1 MITGIDNAAGTPLL
15 DKAPRS
21 LLLDV
26 DAPYGSIITKIKD
39 TIPTL
44 TKFETKCLM
53 IQLAYMESQSNA
65 AAITS
70 TKFGKYQATDYLLQ
84 KYEYRD
90 SNGWTGLDG
99 VDTDDVFLA
108 SSKIQDK
115 IMQRFLE
122 ENYSKLIGAG
132 AIQEND
138 TKNIVAGML
147 AVAYQFQDAENPNV
161 INLDKISNSILYA
174 IKNEVNSNY
183 AAVKATLWRNNGD
196 QIDSSGRPGG
206 LYFNAG
212 QYAIQNLAADVP
224 VS

>member
-1 MITGIDNAAGTPLL
+1 MNTGIAKAVGTPLI
-15 DKAPRS
+15 DKAPRT

-26 DAPYGSIITKIKD
+26 NAPYGTTITKIND
-39 TIPTL
+39 NIPTL

-53 IQLAYMESQSNA
+53 IQLAYTESHSNTA
-65 AAITS
+65 AVTA

-84 KYEYRD
+84 KYQYRD

-99 VDTDDVFLA
+99 VDSDDVFLA

-122 ENYSKLIGAG
+122 ESYPKLISAG

-138 TKNIVAGML
+138 TKDVVAGML
-147 AVAYQFQDAENPNV
+147 AVAYQFQDAESPGIIGLDNV
-161 INLDKISNSILYA
+161 SNRVLSSI
-174 IKNEVNSNY
+174 KTEVNSNY
-183 AAVKATLWRNNGD
+183 AAVKVKIWRDTGD
-196 QIDSSGRPGG
+196 QVDSNGQPGA

-212 QYAIQNLAADVP
+212 RYAIQNLAADVP
-224 VS
+224 VI

>member
-1 MITGIDNAAGTPLL
+1 MNEGITKAAVTPLV

-21 LLLDV
+21 LLLDA
-26 DAPYGSIITKIKD
+26 DAPYGVTITKVND
-39 TIPTL
+39 NIPTL

-53 IQLAYMESQSNA
+53 LQLAYIESQYDST
-65 AAITS
+65 AITS
-70 TKFGKYQATDYLLQ
+70 NKFGKYQVTDYLLQ

-122 ENYSKLIGAG
+122 DIYPKLISSG
-132 AIQEND
+132 AIQQSD
-138 TKNIVAGML
+138 TKDIVAGML
-147 AVAYQFQDAENPNV
+147 AVAYQFQDAENPD
-161 INLDKISNSILYA
+161 IIKLDSIANSVLSS

-183 AAVKATLWRNNGD
+183 TAIKAKIWRDNGD

-212 QYAIQNLAADVP
+212 RYAVQNLAADVP

>member
-1 MITGIDNAAGTPLL
+1 MITGIDKAAATPLI

-21 LLLDV
+21 LLLDA
-26 DAPYGSIITKIKD
+26 DAPYGLTITKINNN
-39 TIPTL
+39 IPTL

-53 IQLAYMESQSNA
+53 IQLAYTESQYDTTA
-65 AAITS
+65 VTS
-70 TKFGKYQATDYLLQ
+70 TKFGKYQVTNYLLQ
-84 KYEYRD
+84 KYEYKD

-115 IMQRFLE
+115 IMQRFVE
-122 ENYSKLIGAG
+122 ENYSKLISAG

-138 TKNIVAGML
+138 TKDIVAGML
-147 AVAYQFQDAENPNV
+147 AVSYQFQDAESPDV
-161 INLDKISNSILYA
+161 INLDKISNSILSS
-174 IKNEVNSNY
+174 IKNEVNINY
-183 AAVKATLWRNNGD
+183 AAVKAKLWRDNGD
-196 QIDSSGRPGG
+196 LLDSSGRPGG

-212 QYAIQNLAADVP
+212 RYAIQNLAADVP

>member
-1 MITGIDNAAGTPLL
+1 MTTGIDKAAETPLIN
-15 DKAPRS
+15 KAPRS
-21 LLLDV
+21 LLLDA
-26 DAPYGSIITKIKD
+26 DAPYGSTITKINNN
-39 TIPTL
+39 IPTL

-53 IQLAYMESQSNA
+53 IQLAYMESESNVA
-65 AAITS
+65 AVTA

-115 IMQRFLE
+115 ITQRFLE
-122 ENYSKLIGAG
+122 ESYSKLISAG

-138 TKNIVAGML
+138 TKDIVAGML
-147 AVAYQFQDAENPNV
+147 AVAYQFQDAENPDV
-161 INLDKISNSILYA
+161 IKLDKISNNILYT
-174 IKNEVNSNY
+174 IKTEVNSNY
-183 AAVKATLWRNNGD
+183 AAVKSKLWRDNGD
-196 QIDSSGRPGG
+196 QVDSSGRPGG
-206 LYFNAG
+206 LYFNSG
-212 QYAIQNLAADVP
+212 RYAIQNLAADVP

>member
-1 MITGIDNAAGTPLL
+1 MNTGIANAAAIPLI
-15 DKAPRS
+15 DKAPRT

-26 DAPYGSIITKIKD
+26 DAPYGSIITKIND
-39 TIPTL
+39 NIPTL

-53 IQLAYMESQSNA
+53 IQLAYIESQSNVA
-65 AAITS
+65 AVTS

-99 VDTDDVFLA
+99 VDTDEVFLA

-115 IMQRFLE
+115 IMQQFLE
-122 ENYSKLIGAG
+122 ENYIKLISAG

-138 TKNIVAGML
+138 TKDIMAGML
-147 AVAYQFQDAENPNV
+147 AVAYQFQDAENPN
-161 INLDKISNSILYA
+161 IAKLDNISNRILSS

-183 AAVKATLWRNNGD
+183 AAVKVKIWRDTGD
-196 QIDSSGRPGG
+196 QVDSSGRPGA

-212 QYAIQNLAADVP
+212 RYAIQNLAADVP
-224 VS
+224 VT

>member
-1 MITGIDNAAGTPLL
+1 MTTGIDKAAETALL

-21 LLLDV
+21 LLSDA
-26 DAPYGSIITKIKD
+26 DAPYGSTITKINNN
-39 TIPTL
+39 IPTL

-53 IQLAYMESQSNA
+53 IQLAYTESQSNT

-90 SNGWTGLDG
+90 TNGWTGLDG

-122 ENYSKLIGAG
+122 ENYSKLISAG

-138 TKNIVAGML
+138 NKDIVAGML
-147 AVAYQFQDAENPNV
+147 AVAYQFQDAENPDV
-161 INLDKISNSILYA
+161 IKLDKIANNILDA
-174 IKNEVNSNY
+174 IKTEVNSNY
-183 AAVKATLWRNNGD
+183 TATKARLWRENGD
-196 QIDSSGRPGG
+196 QVDSSGRPGG

-212 QYAIQNLAADVP
+212 RYAIQNLAADVP

>member
-1 MITGIDNAAGTPLL
+1 MMTGIDKAAETVLI

-21 LLLDV
+21 LLLDA
-26 DAPYGSIITKIKD
+26 DAPYGSTITKINNN
-39 TIPTL
+39 IPTL

-53 IQLAYMESQSNA
+53 IQLAYMESESNVA
-65 AAITS
+65 AVTA
-70 TKFGKYQATDYLLQ
+70 TKFGKYQVTDYLLQ

-90 SNGWTGLDG
+90 SNGWTSLDG
-99 VDTDDVFLA
+99 IDTDDVFLA

-122 ENYSKLIGAG
+122 ENYIKLISAG
-132 AIQEND
+132 AIQDND
-138 TKNIVAGML
+138 SKDIVSGML
-147 AVAYQFQDAENPNV
+147 AVAYQFQDAENPDV
-161 INLDKISNSILYA
+161 IKMDKISDNILLL
-174 IKNEVNSNY
+174 IKNEVNNNY
-183 AAVKATLWRNNGD
+183 TATKAKLWRDNGD
-196 QIDSSGRPGG
+196 QVDSSGRSGG